1 MSRDGCYFGL
11 TPVRGLIV
19 ERAFVDLSP
28 DSLSVTIRQARKAR
42 QVTLV
47 ELAHL
52 IQVSYSTLAR
62 LETGGIPDPHPT
74 LLHKISQGLRIDYM
88 ALMGLAGYVQPLSEG
103 LTVPSISLS
112 LSQWP
117 YPTPADCWAHV
128 MTSQTRLSYPVAQA
142 IWAIVLTDP
151 CPDWGLQT
159 GDTLWMGRNGTSG
172 HRAVGMDM
180 HRVDWDTCL
189 DRLIFPPPFYSPVGQ
204 APLSPHM
211 RPMGCLLGMTDGSS
225 CGRHDGVCGVMA

>member
-112 LSQWP
+112 LSQ
-117 YPTPADCWAHV
+117 
-128 MTSQTRLSYPVAQA
+128 
-142 IWAIVLTDP
+142 
-151 CPDWGLQT
+151 
-159 GDTLWMGRNGTSG
+159 
-172 HRAVGMDM
+172 
-180 HRVDWDTCL
+180 
-189 DRLIFPPPFYSPVGQ
+189 
-204 APLSPHM
+204 
-211 RPMGCLLGMTDGSS
+211 S
-225 CGRHDGVCGVMA
+225 CFSVFSHS